1 MRSRSDAVRGR
12 TDSVSHTMTDDD
24 ETRQLLL
31 VGYRLFFALLTFA
44 ALVTEIATLSERD
57 RFVATNFFSYFTIEA
72 NLFATVVFLLSA
84 LTIRPG
90 RGLAMLRG
98 ASALYMAITGIAF
111 SVLLSG
117 IEDAEFTA
125 VGWDNIVLHY
135 VMPIAVVI
143 DWLVDPPRIKIAFR
157 TGLTWLVVPV
167 VYAAY
172 SLIRGPVVNWYPYPF
187 LDPDEHGYMGIAITV
202 AGLIALA
209 VLLIWLFTRFTGRH
223 EPSPSS
229 GPQSIRQRHHR

>member
-1 MRSRSDAVRGR
+1 
-12 TDSVSHTMTDDD
+12 MTDDN
-24 ETRQLLL
+24 EPRPRLL
-31 VGYRLFFALLTFA
+31 VGYRLLFALLTFA
-44 ALVTEIATLSERD
+44 AVVTEIATLSERG
-57 RFVATNFFSYFTIEA
+57 RFVASNFFSYFTIEA

-90 RGLAMLRG
+90 RALAMLRG

-125 VGWDNIVLHY
+125 VPWDNVVLHY

-143 DWLVDPPRIKIAFR
+143 DWFVDLPRTRIAFR
-157 TGLTWLVVPV
+157 AALAWLAVPV

-172 SLIRGPVVNWYPYPF
+172 SLIRGPIVDWYPYPF
-187 LDPDEHGYMGIAITV
+187 LDPDEHGYTGIAITV
-202 AGLIALA
+202 TALVALA
-209 VLLIWLFTRFTGRH
+209 TLLIWILTRFTGRR
-223 EPSPSS
+223 ETSPAD
-229 GPQSIRQRHHR
+229 